1 MITIKDI
8 AAETGVS
15 ATTVSNVIN
24 GKSGRVSA
32 ETIAK
37 INDAIDK
44 LGYVPNMSAKSL
56 VLRTSKVI
64 GFINHTLTLKGS
76 NFLEDPFLAK
86 LIGIFEQEL
95 RENGY
100 YLMLRTVE
108 TPEEFKTFI
117 RSWDIAG
124 LFLSG
129 IFKDDFYEA
138 IRPTLEKYP
147 TVLVD
152 SFVHS
157 DRICNVGLED
167 FKGSYLSTQ
176 YLIDHGHRVIAFASY
191 HIKDGGVL
199 MERYLGYKAALTD
212 AGIVFDPSLVFECGN
227 DEDHLK
233 PVIDSLRSH
242 PEITGLVTAS
252 DFLAANIMSRLNS
265 CGVRIP
271 EDISVMGFDDL
282 NLCEITCPPLTT
294 VHQDTESK
302 GRIAVDLMLSLLNGD
317 TPGQTE
323 IYLPV
328 SITER
333 RSVRTL

>member
-1 MITIKDI
+1 MVTIKDI

-24 GKSGRVSA
+24 GKAGRVSA
-32 ETIAK
+32 ETIDK
-37 INDAIDK
+37 INNAIEK

-56 VLRTSKVI
+56 VLGSSKVI

-95 RENGY
+95 RDNGY

-108 TPEEFKTFI
+108 TPEEFNTFI

-129 IFKDDFYEA
+129 IFNDDFYKA

-157 DRICNVGLED
+157 DKICNVGLED
-167 FKGSYLSTQ
+167 FKGSYMSTR
-176 YLIDHGHRVIAFASY
+176 YLIDHGHRRIAFASY

-212 AGIVFDPSLVFECGN
+212 AHIVFDPNLVFECGN
-227 DEDHLK
+227 DDEHLK
-233 PVIDSLRSH
+233 PVVERIKKS

-252 DFLAANIMSRLNS
+252 DFLAANLMSRMNAVGIS
-265 CGVRIP
+265 IP
-271 EDISVMGFDDL
+271 QDISVMGFDDL
-282 NLCEITCPPLTT
+282 NLCEITYPPLTT
-294 VHQDTESK
+294 VHQDTEGK
-302 GRIAVDLMLSLLNGD
+302 GRTAVEKMMTLLSGAR
-317 TPGQTE
+317 PSVMEQ
-323 IYLPV
+323 YLPV

-333 RSVRTL
+333 KSVRSI